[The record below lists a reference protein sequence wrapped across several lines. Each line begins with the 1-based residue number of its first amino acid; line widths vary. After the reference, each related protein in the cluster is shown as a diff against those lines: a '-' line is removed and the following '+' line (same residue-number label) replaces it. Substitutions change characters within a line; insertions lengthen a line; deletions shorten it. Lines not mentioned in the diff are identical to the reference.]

1 MSDSLSPFSQALQIT
16 AEAVVIRNGQ
26 VLVEDLPDVT
36 NTED

>member
-1 MSDSLSPFSQALQIT
+1 MSESLSPFSQALKVT

-26 VLVEDLPDVT
+26 VVVEDLPDVA

>member
-1 MSDSLSPFSQALQIT
+1 MSEPLSPFSQALKVT

-26 VLVEDLPDVT
+26 VVVEDLSDVT